1 MILRV
6 DVLSS
11 QFDSQFDPYITY
23 CMEEANCLKYFKE
36 KMAESED
43 FKMYILVSG
52 YPFFFHVSLIG
63 IYIL

>member
-1 MILRV
+1 
-6 DVLSS
+6 
-11 QFDSQFDPYITY
+11 
-23 CMEEANCLKYFKE
+23 MEEANCLKYFKE

-52 YPFFFHVSLIG
+52 YAFFFLHVSLLD